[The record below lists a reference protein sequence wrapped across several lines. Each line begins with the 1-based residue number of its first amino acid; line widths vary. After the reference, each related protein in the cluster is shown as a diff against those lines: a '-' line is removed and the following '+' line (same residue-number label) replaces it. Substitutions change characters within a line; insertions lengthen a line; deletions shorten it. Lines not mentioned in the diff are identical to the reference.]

1 MFNGIV
7 GGGLAYRYVP
17 PVGTDFVFLQVSDS
31 GSQVQ
36 YVILGAVFIK
46 QSKIFQQ
53 FEDKVALIV
62 CQPLTF
68 NGKRGMA

>member
-7 GGGLAYRYVP
+7 GGGLAYRYIP
-17 PVGTDFVFLQVSDS
+17 PVGTDSVFLQVSDS

-36 YVILGAVFIK
+36 YVILGTVLVQYF
-46 QSKIFQQ
+46 KIFQQ
-53 FEDKVALIV
+53 FKDEIALIV
-62 CQPLTF
+62 CQPLAF

>member
-31 GSQVQ
+31 GKSV
-36 YVILGAVFIK
+36 VNAAG
-46 QSKIFQQ
+46 
-53 FEDKVALIV
+53 
-62 CQPLTF
+62 
-68 NGKRGMA
+68 NGKALS